1 MSPSTQLRPELTGV
15 AGVAETLLSD
25 ALVSRLPSNLAEAP
39 WSVEGQSVLWTTRGG
54 AAAGRALPS
63 GVRGARGLGVV
74 GGFVRYAETP
84 VGAYDE
90 VFGAVGLRQG
100 RRVLGHVAFMAV
112 DSPTSVVGGRTNW
125 AMPKTLAAFD
135 GDIPHGPVTG
145 TGADTTWRVQAT
157 PRVLGPAIPYR
168 SRADVVQQF
177 PDGSLRS
184 SRLSMRARLRPA
196 LVTVEVESAGE
207 LAAWLRPG
215 RHLGAVVE
223 EMAFTLDVPRR

>member
-1 MSPSTQLRPELTGV
+1 MSRPELTGV
-15 AGVAETLLSD
+15 AGVSETLLSD
-25 ALVSRLPSNLAEAP
+25 ALVARLPANLAEAP
-39 WSVEGQSVLWTTRGG
+39 WSVAGQSVLWTTRGG

-63 GVRGARGLGVV
+63 GARGARGLGVV
-74 GGFVRYAETP
+74 GGFVRYADTP

-90 VFGAVGLRQG
+90 VFGAVGF
-100 RRVLGHVAFMAV
+100 RRDRSITGTVAFMAV

-125 AMPKTLAAFD
+125 AMPKTLAEFT
-135 GDIPHGPVTG
+135 GEIGRGPVTG
-145 TGADTTWRVQAT
+145 TGTDTTWRVRAT
-157 PRVLGPAIPYR
+157 PRAFGPAIPYR

-184 SRLSMRARLRPA
+184 SRLSMQARLRPA
-196 LVTVEVESAGE
+196 LVTVEVESDGD

-223 EMAFTLDVPRR
+223 EMTFTLGVPRA